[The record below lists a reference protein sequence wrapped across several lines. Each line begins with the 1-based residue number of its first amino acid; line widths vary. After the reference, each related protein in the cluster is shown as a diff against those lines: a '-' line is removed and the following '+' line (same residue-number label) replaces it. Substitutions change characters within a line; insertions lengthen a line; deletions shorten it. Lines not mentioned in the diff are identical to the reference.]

1 MPILVHA
8 EIFLDGRV
16 DLHKQSS
23 EGPAGALINLLISQQ
38 SPEVLRVNKQKIL
51 IGWIIYV
58 EYLDNGREP
67 LGELVPT
74 DGTRRVHRHHDLYL
88 IIKLDEL

>member
-23 EGPAGALINLLISQQ
+23 EGPAGGLIDLLISQQ

-51 IGWIIYV
+51 IGRVIYV

-67 LGELVPT
+67 LGELVPA
-74 DGTRRVHRHHDLYL
+74 DGTRRVHGHYDLYL
-88 IIKLDEL
+88 VIELHEL